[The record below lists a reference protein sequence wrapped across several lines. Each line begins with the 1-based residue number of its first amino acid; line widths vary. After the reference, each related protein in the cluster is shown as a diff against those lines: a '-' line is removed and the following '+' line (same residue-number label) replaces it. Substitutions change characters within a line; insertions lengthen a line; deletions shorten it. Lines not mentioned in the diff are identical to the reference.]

1 MKDQM
6 KVLQLNL
13 TIFVQ
18 NKMSNEFIL
27 RVQCPDRYGIVA
39 KISSSLNK
47 ANLFI
52 LDSAHYGDPENKVF
66 FMRAKLVYSKKHLN
80 LKEFSKYFEKECKD
94 LKMEWSIKEAD
105 YKPNTA
111 IFVSKYGHCLQ
122 DLMYRVDSGIL
133 PMKVSCVIS
142 NHRDHEKIANWHE
155 IPFFYIPVTKDNKN
169 KAEKEIRK
177 IINDLDIDLM
187 ILARYMQILSNKMC
201 KDFYGKIINIHHSF
215 LPSFKG
221 AKPYHQAYEKGVKIL
236 GATAHYVSS
245 ELDEGPIIDQSVER
259 VNHSKTPKDLELIGR
274 DLESITL
281 ARAVKYHI
289 ERRIFINNSKTVI
302 FN

>member
-1 MKDQM
+1 
-6 KVLQLNL
+6 
-13 TIFVQ
+13 
-18 NKMSNEFIL
+18 MSKEFIL
-27 RVQCPDRYGIVA
+27 RVQCPDKYGIVA
-39 KISSSLNK
+39 QISSTLNK
-47 ANLFI
+47 SNLFI
-52 LDSAHYGDPENKVF
+52 LDSAHYGDPENKSF
-66 FMRAKLVYSKKHLN
+66 FMRAKLIYSKKELDLSN
-80 LKEFSKYFEKECKD
+80 FSKFFEKECKS
-94 LKMEWSIKEAD
+94 LKMKWSIKEST

-133 PMKVSCVIS
+133 PMNVSCIIS
-142 NHRDHEKIANWHE
+142 NHKDHQKIAKWHD
-155 IPFFYIPVTKDNKN
+155 IPFFYIPVNKKN
-169 KAEKEIRK
+169 KAQSEKEIRK
-177 IINDLDIDLM
+177 ILNQLDIDLL
-187 ILARYMQILSNKMC
+187 ILARYMQILSDSMC

-245 ELDEGPIIDQSVER
+245 ELDEGPIIEQSVER
-259 VNHSKTPKDLELIGR
+259 VDHAKTPKDLELIGR

-281 ARAVKYHI
+281 AKAVKYHI